1 MANKETVK
9 KEENVVLIDDVELKE
24 SDMTDEQRYL
34 QQQLLDLANKE
45 RNLNFQLDQVRAS
58 TSVFRNVFISSTK
71 KVADEIIE
79 EKSEEK

>member
-24 SDMTDEQRYL
+24 SDMTDEQKYL

-45 RNLNFQLDQVRAS
+45 KNLNFQPRS
-58 TSVFRNVFISSTK
+58 
-71 KVADEIIE
+71 
-79 EKSEEK
+79 